1 MSTTKK
7 INDGSIKLTRDNI
20 TQGRLGEKIRSIS
33 GSDKVLTKEELLMS
47 EEKLYLIM
55 ALVMIFMY
63 LLMVLYC
70 GTQQLN
76 MKVNS
81 QQKYMV
87 FTEVFV

>member
-81 QQKYMV
+81 
-87 FTEVFV
+87 